1 MSPPLKLK
9 EAFKRRRR
17 MYLSVCFEENVKKEA
32 VKRDDTITKKGSFLI
47 PPPTLRELTI
57 SKQKEDMITAEQE
70 YKHAE
75 NKSKSS
81 KPANKKQM
89 EDRIFSFE

>member
-1 MSPPLKLK
+1 M
-9 EAFKRRRR
+9 
-17 MYLSVCFEENVKKEA
+17 
-32 VKRDDTITKKGSFLI
+32 TKKGSFLI

-57 SKQKEDMITAEQE
+57 SKQKEDLMTAEQE

-81 KPANKKQM
+81 KPANKKQRG
-89 EDRIFSFE
+89 DRIFSFE